1 MPNRNLKERTSL
13 LPRISVTRPVTVT
26 MCLAALLAIGVV
38 SYVRIPIKTLVT
50 GLAGTRGT
58 RIWVNVFTE
67 PNTSPQEK
75 DELIGQP
82 MVAHLRTLK
91 GLREFWVTSDT
102 WRTYAR
108 LDFRKGLDMSLVYN
122 RLVDR
127 LEHLKA
133 VLPERYRDDI
143 RIWKHNPDSDEE
155 VLWIGVTVPPHVEDR
170 YAAVQSRVQPL
181 LERIDGVAQ
190 ARIWGANQRVL
201 VVEMDRERMQMRGV
215 SSYHLVQA
223 LREDNFEMAGGNVFE
238 GEKKLFVRSM
248 ARYES
253 LEAFEQILV
262 HGRGGPVYLAE
273 VARLFYDAPQRISRY
288 RLNGAPGLSLAIF
301 RESGANIVEVCDRVE
316 SALKQI
322 EAETGFE
329 FNVFYSQGK
338 LIRDSIQ
345 NLRDAGLWGG
355 LFAALVLL
363 FFLRALRMTALITLA
378 IPVSVMFAVTAL
390 YFMGWS
396 LNLLTMMGLM
406 VAIGMVVD
414 NAIVVVENIYR
425 MRDRGE
431 DPHRSSAYGATQVGL
446 AITMATLTT
455 VVVFLPLIVMSGD
468 VDLSF
473 FLSKIGLPIIAALL
487 GSLLVA
493 LFFIPL
499 AAKRF
504 GGSLV
509 SAEPRLVQRARSG
522 YSRALKWSLNHRIDT
537 TLLVLALFATL
548 FYPIRNVKR
557 SDSLQGVSNTVS
569 IYGYPPK
576 FLTWEEL
583 SNIGSE
589 VEAFLESKKEIYGI
603 RNVQFRYN
611 RSSKGRLRFRLYLE
625 EEPNRAW
632 WHQLYSGLAERVGL
646 PVDRR
651 MDRRAVI
658 EDLNRKFP
666 EFVGIDYVIASGS
679 VGDPFMHIALW
690 GDDMETLAK
699 LRGEVELR
707 MQAIPSI
714 TGITSDVER
723 GDDEVHVVIDRKR
736 AREYGV
742 SPRIVGQSLGYQLGG
757 VELPRYRSE
766 AREVDVRLYLG
777 RLDRQTL
784 KQLKGFTFSSAS
796 GKAVPLSAFASFR
809 VTKGDLTLRRRD
821 GKIRLLLKM
830 YTTREDLKGLYE
842 EMDRAMEGFEMPQGY
857 SWDKGE
863 RYEKFLESEE
873 TMRFAVI
880 LAITCVFLLMGVL
893 FESLILPFSVL
904 FCIPFAFLGVYW
916 TLFLTDTVM
925 DRMAQV
931 GMIVLI
937 GVVVNNAIVLVDR
950 VNRLRAEGLD
960 RGAAILEAGAN
971 RFRPILMT
979 SFTTIFGLLPM
990 ALSSSE
996 LMGVPY
1002 SSMGRAMIGGLLC
1015 ATFLTLFVVPLF
1027 YTYLDDLRVALRR
1040 TVSGVL
1046 ARPQPIAYR
1055 GPEPAD

>member
-273 VARLFYDAPQRISRY
+273 VARLFYDAPQRIARY

-414 NAIVVVENIYR
+414 NAIVVV
-425 MRDRGE
+425 
-431 DPHRSSAYGATQVGL
+431 
-446 AITMATLTT
+446 
-455 VVVFLPLIVMSGD
+455 
-468 VDLSF
+468 
-473 FLSKIGLPIIAALL
+473 
-487 GSLLVA
+487 
-493 LFFIPL
+493 
-499 AAKRF
+499 
-504 GGSLV
+504 
-509 SAEPRLVQRARSG
+509 
-522 YSRALKWSLNHRIDT
+522 
-537 TLLVLALFATL
+537 
-548 FYPIRNVKR
+548 
-557 SDSLQGVSNTVS
+557 
-569 IYGYPPK
+569 
-576 FLTWEEL
+576 
-583 SNIGSE
+583 
-589 VEAFLESKKEIYGI
+589 
-603 RNVQFRYN
+603 
-611 RSSKGRLRFRLYLE
+611 
-625 EEPNRAW
+625 
-632 WHQLYSGLAERVGL
+632 
-646 PVDRR
+646 
-651 MDRRAVI
+651 
-658 EDLNRKFP
+658 
-666 EFVGIDYVIASGS
+666 
-679 VGDPFMHIALW
+679 
-690 GDDMETLAK
+690 
-699 LRGEVELR
+699 
-707 MQAIPSI
+707 
-714 TGITSDVER
+714 
-723 GDDEVHVVIDRKR
+723 
-736 AREYGV
+736 
-742 SPRIVGQSLGYQLGG
+742 
-757 VELPRYRSE
+757 
-766 AREVDVRLYLG
+766 
-777 RLDRQTL
+777 
-784 KQLKGFTFSSAS
+784 
-796 GKAVPLSAFASFR
+796 
-809 VTKGDLTLRRRD
+809 
-821 GKIRLLLKM
+821 
-830 YTTREDLKGLYE
+830 
-842 EMDRAMEGFEMPQGY
+842 
-857 SWDKGE
+857 
-863 RYEKFLESEE
+863 
-873 TMRFAVI
+873 
-880 LAITCVFLLMGVL
+880 
-893 FESLILPFSVL
+893 
-904 FCIPFAFLGVYW
+904 
-916 TLFLTDTVM
+916 
-925 DRMAQV
+925 
-931 GMIVLI
+931 
-937 GVVVNNAIVLVDR
+937 VNNAIVLVDR

-960 RGAAILEAGAN
+960 RGAAILEAGVN

-1027 YTYLDDLRVALRR
+1027 YTYLDLRDDLRVALRR

>member
-1 MPNRNLKERTSL
+1 MNKEKEHRSSL

-26 MCLAALLAIGVV
+26 MCLVALLAIGVV
-38 SYVRIPIKTLVT
+38 SYVRIPMKAFAT
-50 GLAGTRGT
+50 GLEGT
-58 RIWVNVFTE
+58 RIWVNIYTE

-127 LEHLKA
+127 LERLKA

-155 VLWIGVTVPPHVEDR
+155 VLWVGVTVPPHVKDR
-170 YAAVQSRVQPL
+170 YAAAQFLVQPR

-190 ARIWGANQRVL
+190 AYIWGASQKVL
-201 VVEMDRERMQMRGV
+201 VVEVDRERMQMRGV
-215 SSYHLVQA
+215 SSYDLVQA
-223 LREDNFEMAGGNVFE
+223 LRADNFEMAGGSVLE
-238 GEKKLFVRSM
+238 GEKRLFVRSM

-262 HGRGGPVYLAE
+262 HGRSGPVRLGE
-273 VARLFYDAPQRISRY
+273 VAKLFYDLPQRISRY
-288 RLNGAPGLSLAIF
+288 RLDGRPSLSFGIF
-301 RESGANIVEVCDRVE
+301 RESGANIVDVCDRVE
-316 SALKQI
+316 AELRQI
-322 EAETGFE
+322 EAETDFR
-329 FNVFYSQGK
+329 FNTFYSQGK
-338 LIRDSIQ
+338 LIRESIE
-345 NLRDAGLWGG
+345 NLRDTGLWGG
-355 LFAALVLL
+355 LFAALVLV
-363 FFLRALRMTALITLA
+363 FFLRALQMTALITLA
-378 IPVSVMFAVTAL
+378 IPVSVMVAVTAL
-390 YFMGWS
+390 YFMDWS

-425 MRDRGE
+425 MRDRGK
-431 DPHRSSAYGATQVGL
+431 DPHESSARGATEVGL

-455 VVVFLPLIVMSGD
+455 VVVFLPLMVMSGD

-473 FLSKIGLPIIAALL
+473 FLARIGVPIVAALL

-493 LFFIPL
+493 LLFIPL
-499 AAKRF
+499 AANRF

-509 SAEPRLVQRARSG
+509 KLEPGLLRRARSG
-522 YSRALKWSLNHRIDT
+522 YSRALNWSLNHRKDT
-537 TLLVLALFATL
+537 TLLVLALFLTV
-548 FYPIRNVKR
+548 FYPVQNVKR
-557 SDSLQGVSNTVS
+557 SDSLRGVVNTVY

-576 FLTWEEL
+576 FLSWEEL
-583 SNIGSE
+583 SDIGSE

-611 RSSKGRLRFRLYLE
+611 RSSKGRLRFRLHLE
-625 EEPNRAW
+625 ESPNRAW
-632 WHQLYSGLAERVGL
+632 WYQVYRGLAEMIGHPL
-646 PVDRR
+646 DSR
-651 MDRRAVI
+651 MDRRTVI
-658 EDLNRKFP
+658 EDLNKQFP
-666 EFVGIDYVIASGS
+666 EFVGIDYTIASGS
-679 VGDPFMHIALW
+679 VGDPYTHINLW
-690 GDDMETLAK
+690 GDDLETLAE
-699 LRGEVELR
+699 LRSEVELR
-707 MQAIPSI
+707 MQGIPSI

-723 GDDEVHVVIDRKR
+723 GDDEVHVIIDRVR

-742 SPRIVGQSLGYQLGG
+742 SPRVVGRSLGYQLGG
-757 VELPRYRSE
+757 VDLPRYRSE
-766 AREVDVRLYLG
+766 AHEVDVRLYLG

-784 KQLKGFTFSSAS
+784 KQLKGFTFPSES
-796 GKAVPLSAFASFR
+796 GREVPLSAFASFK
-809 VTKGDLTLRRRD
+809 VTKGDLTLRRRN

-830 YTTREDLKGLYE
+830 YTTKEDLKRFYE
-842 EMDRAMEGFEMPQGY
+842 EIDRAMEGFEMPHGY

-863 RYEKFLESEE
+863 RYERFKESEE

-931 GMIVLI
+931 GIIVLI
-937 GVVVNNAIVLVDR
+937 GVVVNNAIVLVDM
-950 VNRLRAEGLD
+950 VNRLRAEGMD
-960 RGAAILEAGAN
+960 RGEAIREAGAN

-979 SFTTIFGLLPM
+979 TFTTVFGLLPM
-990 ALSSSE
+990 SVASST

-1002 SSMGRAMIGGLLC
+1002 SSMGRVMMGGLLC

-1027 YTYLDDLRVALRR
+1027 YTYLDDLRGHLRR
-1040 TVSGVL
+1040 IVTTAFS
-1046 ARPQPIAYR
+1046 RPGAISYP